1 MGPDEQAI
9 RVLWFAVFVL
19 LLGCAGKY
27 ALTRT
32 SMHAQA
38 GGKPVRFRDLHRGR
52 PYRIVKEVL
61 VIPLDDAVVQFL
73 VVEDLVEHRL
83 LFVQRVLDKEH
94 IEGINCMIERCFV
107 LSEVWGKLDVRK
119 ASV

>member
-1 MGPDEQAI
+1 MGPEEQAV
-9 RVLWFAVFVL
+9 RFLWFVVFIL
-19 LLGCAGKY
+19 LLVCAGWWAITRARRQPH
-27 ALTRT
+27 AL
-32 SMHAQA
+32 
-38 GGKPVRFRDLHRGR
+38 GGAIRFRDLQRGR

-61 VIPLDDAVVQFL
+61 VIPLEDAVVQFL

-107 LSEVWGKLDVRK
+107 LSEVRGKLDVRK